1 MYLQVYSR
9 IQRLVRLRNLYLWH
23 SHKTLHII
31 REMVQRLL
39 NESTVAIVQI
49 RLEAEGIKGGIE
61 GFWLHWRSFCVN
73 GSANHHLKERF
84 LWMVTVSVWTAF
96 SKEQQSS
103 HKFSV
108 WQNSNTISLASFE
121 TFKSQKIAER
131 GNYANLFYLVHSQL
145 KTFEQTIIDQIQGVI

>member
-84 LWMVTVSVWTAF
+84 LWKVTVCLNSVLHRTTVKPQVLCLPKQEQHSFFGFFWEIQVTKNSWTRELGQF
-96 SKEQQSS
+96 
-103 HKFSV
+103 V
-108 WQNSNTISLASFE
+108 LPCSL
-121 TFKSQKIAER
+121 T
-131 GNYANLFYLVHSQL
+131 
-145 KTFEQTIIDQIQGVI
+145 T